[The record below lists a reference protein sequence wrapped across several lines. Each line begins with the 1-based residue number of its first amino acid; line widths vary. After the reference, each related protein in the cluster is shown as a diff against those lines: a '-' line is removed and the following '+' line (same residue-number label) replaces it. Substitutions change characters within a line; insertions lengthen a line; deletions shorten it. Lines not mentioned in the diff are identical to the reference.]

1 MNTPFGIELISR
13 GGPLMIALLIC
24 SILSV
29 AIIIERLFSL
39 RRSRIMRI
47 DILMEI
53 EIALKKGNLTTA
65 MEWAKKE
72 ASCMTRIAEIALI
85 NSNRPKD
92 DLKASIEE
100 AGRMEVPRLEKF
112 MTILQTITVISPL
125 LGLLG
130 TVTGMINV
138 FQTIVNEGTGNANIL
153 AGGISEALL
162 TTAAGLSIAIPTL
175 IFYNFFNKRI
185 EHLIVEMEHL
195 SVTLLELLTND
206 FSNIEG
212 YPKPFPT

>member
-1 MNTPFGIELISR
+1 MSTPFGIELISR

-24 SILSV
+24 SILAV

-39 RRSRIMRI
+39 RRSRILRI
-47 DILMEI
+47 DVLMEI
-53 EIALKKGNLTTA
+53 EIAIKKGDISSALEQARETA
-65 MEWAKKE
+65 
-72 ASCMTRIAEIALI
+72 SSMTRIAEIALI
-85 NSNRPKD
+85 NSDKS
-92 DLKASIEE
+92 KADMKSAIEE

-138 FQTIVNEGTGNANIL
+138 FQTIVSEGTGNANIL

-162 TTAAGLSIAIPTL
+162 TTATGLSIAIPTL

-195 SVTLLELLTND
+195 SVTLVELLNGDSTVMELN
-206 FSNIEG
+206 E
-212 YPKPFPT
+212 KMEL